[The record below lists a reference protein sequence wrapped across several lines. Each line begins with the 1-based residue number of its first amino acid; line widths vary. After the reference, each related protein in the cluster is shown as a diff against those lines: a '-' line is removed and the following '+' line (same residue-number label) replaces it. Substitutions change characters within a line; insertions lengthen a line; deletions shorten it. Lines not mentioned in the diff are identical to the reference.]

1 MADEEK
7 DERTQK
13 EIAAEEEMRKYAQ
26 EEQGEGEKQEQ
37 VEVEEAKFQE
47 FSGSSIQSDNQTSA
61 AGKERIEMLMDIVLP
76 VSIELGRTKMFIKN
90 ILELERGSIVEI
102 DKLAGEPV
110 DLLVN
115 NKKMAEGEVVVV
127 EKHFGIRITNLID
140 PKDRIKNLGN

>member
-1 MADEEK
+1 MADEK
-7 DERTQK
+7 DERSPE
-13 EIAAEEEMRKYAQ
+13 EIAAEEEMLKFAEQ
-26 EEQGEGEKQEQ
+26 ENEE

-47 FSGSSIQSDNQTSA
+47 FNDQEMEAAHRVSGGSND
-61 AGKERIEMLMDIVLP
+61 RIEMLMDIVLP
-76 VSIELGRTKMFIKN
+76 VSIELGRTRMFIKD

-110 DLLVN
+110 DLLIN

-140 PKDRIKNLGN
+140 PKDRIKNLGS